1 MSSYN
6 MFLMDTLTNMHVGSG
21 DTHFGVVDNLIQ
33 RNPVTKVPVIHSSG
47 IKGSLREYFEIENT
61 FDLKTEIPLLFGGEI
76 DLQKDAKTGKMDFTP
91 GHLIFFEAG
100 LLTLPLRS
108 NYNVFYNCTS
118 LPVIFDFLDQI
129 KTFSLAKGDF
139 DLLEKWFKSLNVGA
153 NDFLYFSGNNE
164 LEIEDY
170 SGRHKYPEEIP
181 ENIAKLFKSYFKIEL
196 TDLAIFNASI
206 FACICEKSIPV
217 VARNK
222 IDDDGISE
230 NLFYEEVLPR
240 RTKLYF
246 IFGADQVIKG
256 KPLANKFFAEFEKGN
271 NIYQFGAN
279 YSIGYGFTKI
289 SKIA

>member
-33 RNPVTKVPVIHSSG
+33 RHPVTKVPVIHSSG
-47 IKGSLREYFEIENT
+47 IKGSLREYYEIEGT
-61 FDLKTEIPLLFGGEI
+61 LDPKTEIPLLFGGEI
-76 DLQKDAKTGKMDFTP
+76 ELQKDTKTGKLDFSP
-91 GHLIFFEAG
+91 GHLIFFEASM
-100 LLTLPLRS
+100 LTLPLRS

-118 LPVIFDFLDQI
+118 LPIILDFFEQL
-129 KTFSLAKGDF
+129 KTFTPTNKELDS
-139 DLLEKWFKSLNVGA
+139 LEKWFRSLSVGS
-153 NDFLYFSGNNE
+153 NDFRYFAGNDE

-170 SGRHKYPEEIP
+170 SGRYKHDQKIP
-181 ENIAKLFKSYFKIEL
+181 DGIAELFKKYFKIEL
-196 TDLAIFNASI
+196 TSLAIFNASI
-206 FACICEKSIPV
+206 FTCICEKSIPV

-240 RTKLYF
+240 KTKLYF
-246 IFGADQVIKG
+246 ILGADQVIKS
-256 KPLANKFFAEFEKGN
+256 KPLTNKFFTEFEKSS